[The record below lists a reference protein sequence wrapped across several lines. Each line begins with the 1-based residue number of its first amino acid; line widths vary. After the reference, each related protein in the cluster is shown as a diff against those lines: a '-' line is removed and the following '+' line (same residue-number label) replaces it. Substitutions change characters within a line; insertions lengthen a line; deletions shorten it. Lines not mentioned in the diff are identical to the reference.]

1 MNIRQGNLNPNNIQ
15 KNLNPKNRQ
24 KNRKNDENL
33 KNMQVLI
40 NKLEKIKKE
49 VEIDPDIPT
58 TILTS
63 LLVEMQKRTKY
74 VTDTID
80 GIRLYQMQAE
90 KIERARNQNKYKKLE
105 YTDEDIANSLGISY
119 KLVKNYIK
127 PRSLENEMKF
137 AIRKSRNYWRENNQ
151 INELYKFIQRQVKN
165 GKVLNETR
173 TKNSIRNIISS
184 NNSLKQQI
192 QSMINLLK

>member
-119 KLVKNYIK
+119 KLVKRYIK